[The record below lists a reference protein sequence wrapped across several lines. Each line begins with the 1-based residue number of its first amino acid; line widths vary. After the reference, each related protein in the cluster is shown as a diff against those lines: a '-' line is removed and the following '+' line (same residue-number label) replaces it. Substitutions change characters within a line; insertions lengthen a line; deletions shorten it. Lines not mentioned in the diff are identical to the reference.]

1 MRNNGNNR
9 ESKNNVVISP
19 VDEKL
24 PLNQQIIFGLQ
35 HVLVMCAGGVAVSLI
50 LGNTLGLSKDQIIF
64 LINADLLLAGI
75 ATLIQ
80 GLGFKGF
87 VGAKLPLIEG
97 ASMAAVNSMVAIGS
111 SYEGNPSLALE
122 TIFCAVSI
130 SGLIGLLIAPFFGK
144 LIRFFPKVVT
154 GTVITI
160 MGISLMPVAIKWA
173 AGNDPASPDYASSKN
188 IFLAL
193 FVLITI
199 LILSK
204 VLKGVW
210 NNISILLGLII
221 GTIVAT
227 IFGMVD
233 YSGVSQAGLIGIDMP
248 FYFGSFH
255 FDITAVISMTLVM
268 FVIMTQATGNII
280 ALHEIV
286 GKPLE
291 EKNLVRGLR
300 AESLTTM
307 LGGAFNTFPRT
318 ALGQNIGVINM
329 TGVKSRY
336 TAVSAGIILIVLGFF
351 PKVAALVAAIPYPV
365 LGGAGFMMFGMIM
378 VGGIK
383 SLGDVEFDGTKNGII
398 IAISIGIAMITL
410 IIPDFYKAFP
420 SWVNTIFQSGM
431 TTGTLTAIML
441 NIVFNELGVSKEI
454 KYDKI
459 LIQKKVK
466 KSCTNSI

>member
-1 MRNNGNNR
+1 MKNNGSN
-9 ESKNNVVISP
+9 KNNGQINELLSS

-24 PLNQQIIFGLQ
+24 PISQLIIFGLQ

-50 LGNTLGLSKDQIIF
+50 IGNTLGLSKDQIIF

-80 GLGFKGF
+80 GVGLKGF
-87 VGAKLPLIEG
+87 AGARLPLIEG
-97 ASMAAVNSMVAIGS
+97 ASMAAVNSMVAIGTG
-111 SYEGNPSLALE
+111 YAGNPSLAFG

-154 GTVITI
+154 GSVITI
-160 MGISLMPVAIKWA
+160 MGICLIPVAIKWA
-173 AGNDPASPDYASSKN
+173 AGNNAASPDYASPKN

-210 NNISILLGLII
+210 NNVSILLGLII
-221 GTIVAT
+221 GTVVAT

-233 YSGVSQAGLIGIDMP
+233 YSAIGSAKLIGLDMP

-268 FVIMTQATGNII
+268 LVIMTQATGNII

-291 EKNLVRGLR
+291 EKNLVKGLR
-300 AESLTTM
+300 AEGFSTM
-307 LGGAFNTFPRT
+307 LGGIFNTFPRT
-318 ALGQNIGVINM
+318 ALGQNIGVVNM

-383 SLGDVEFDGTKNGII
+383 SLGDVEFNGTKNGII
-398 IAISIGIAMITL
+398 VAISIGIAMITL

-431 TTGTLTAIML
+431 TTGTLTAIIL
-441 NIVFNELGVSKEI
+441 NIVFNELGVSK
-454 KYDKI
+454 
-459 LIQKKVK
+459 KVK
-466 KSCTNSI
+466 NDVNIIQDKAEKVASN

>member
-1 MRNNGNNR
+1 MENPKI
-9 ESKNNVVISP
+9 SVVENEEQNKIAP

-24 PLNQQIIFGLQ
+24 PISQLIIFGLQ

-50 LGNTLGLSKDQIIF
+50 LGNTLGLSKEQIVF
-64 LINADLLLAGI
+64 LINADLLMAGV

-80 GLGFKGF
+80 GVGLKGF
-87 VGAKLPLIEG
+87 AGAKAPLIEG
-97 ASMAAVNSMVAIGS
+97 ASMAAVNSMVAIGL
-111 SYEGNPSLALE
+111 SYKGDPSLALG
-122 TIFCAVSI
+122 TIFCATFI

-144 LIRFFPKVVT
+144 LLRFFPKVVT
-154 GTVITI
+154 GSVITI
-160 MGISLMPVAIKWA
+160 MGICLIPVAIKWA
-173 AGNDPASPDYASSKN
+173 AGNNPASPDYASPKN

-193 FVLITI
+193 FVLVTI

-221 GTIVAT
+221 GTMVAS
-227 IFGMVD
+227 IFKMVD
-233 YSGVSQAGLIGIDMP
+233 YSGVSQAGLIGLDMP
-248 FYFGSFH
+248 FRFGSFH
-255 FDITAVISMTLVM
+255 FDITAVISMTLVI

-286 GKPLE
+286 GKPLD

-300 AESLTTM
+300 AENLSTM
-307 LGGAFNTFPRT
+307 IGGVFNTFPRT
-318 ALGQNIGVINM
+318 ALGQNIGLVNM
-329 TGVKSRY
+329 TGIKSRY
-336 TAVSAGIILIVLGFF
+336 TAVSAGIILIALGFL

-383 SLGDVEFDGTKNGII
+383 SLGEVKFDGTKNGII
-398 IAISIGIAMITL
+398 VAISIGIAMITL

-431 TTGTLTAIML
+431 TTGTITAIFL
-441 NIVFNELGVSKEI
+441 NIIFNELGNSK
-454 KYDKI
+454 K
-459 LIQKKVK
+459 
-466 KSCTNSI
+466 